1 MKIKHKIIICAIL
14 VGIIVCLLPIL
25 FSLKDEP
32 KQEEPTNTPSTNID
46 SVVEKEDIILTFI
59 QDTTVEYG
67 QKISSNDFIASTN
80 GEIVDQTT
88 IDTMILGIQELVY
101 RVKANGDE
109 QEFKYPV
116 EIVDTQKPIIETK
129 YDHIIFDYDEALD
142 FSLLEI
148 NVYDKVDGLLPI
160 ANTLTPHSYVLEHTI
175 DTKVA
180 GNNSLLIKAMDKN
193 GLVSEKEILIEVK
206 EKIDNES
213 DNTENDKNDTNS
225 SSNTNQNTDINTLQ
239 PTFINGILIVNKQN
253 AVPRDFGGENAEAN
267 NALYELQN
275 AAYLAGF
282 DMPLLSGYRSY
293 DYQKSLYENYVARDG
308 EEAANRYSAKP
319 GTSEHQ
325 TGLAFDVGEMSW
337 TYGET
342 AAGQWLVNHCAE
354 YGFILRYLPG
364 KEDITGYMYE
374 PWHIRYVGVEHAAAI
389 MSQGITLEEY
399 LGV

>member
-239 PTFINGILIVNKQN
+239 PTFINGILIVN
-253 AVPRDFGGENAEAN
+253 
-267 NALYELQN
+267 
-275 AAYLAGF
+275 
-282 DMPLLSGYRSY
+282 
-293 DYQKSLYENYVARDG
+293 
-308 EEAANRYSAKP
+308 
-319 GTSEHQ
+319 
-325 TGLAFDVGEMSW
+325 
-337 TYGET
+337 
-342 AAGQWLVNHCAE
+342 
-354 YGFILRYLPG
+354 
-364 KEDITGYMYE
+364 
-374 PWHIRYVGVEHAAAI
+374 
-389 MSQGITLEEY
+389 GI
-399 LGV
+399 